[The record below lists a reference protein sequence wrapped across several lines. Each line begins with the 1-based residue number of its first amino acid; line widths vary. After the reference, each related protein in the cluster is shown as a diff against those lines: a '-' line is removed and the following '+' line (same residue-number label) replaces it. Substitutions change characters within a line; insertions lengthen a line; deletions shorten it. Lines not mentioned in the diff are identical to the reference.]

1 MTNSR
6 DASASKNNKHTS
18 VTESDEPLADNVKN
32 FGNMF
37 QRPRFETM
45 HQVLL
50 PENFDLNQ
58 VFLHEV
64 LLPENVIFTQGSF
77 ARKFRFLE
85 VLFTRFQL

>member
-1 MTNSR
+1 MKLEHKDIPGNPGVI
-6 DASASKNNKHTS
+6 KNNIHTS

-50 PENFDLNQ
+50 PE
-58 VFLHEV
+58 
-64 LLPENVIFTQGSF
+64 IFKVGC
-77 ARKFRFLE
+77 
-85 VLFTRFQL
+85 